1 MIRQL
6 ISVGAVAVV
15 SRPLLLIAAH
25 RFYGLYKHTFEVH
38 VIRAEFDLFAA
49 WGMTEALTNQKHR
62 SRSWSKLYIASS
74 VAGVAIGVAA
84 AVWFTHLPP
93 LTTHHVTVSLNSAA
107 TAPPVPLEGLS
118 DLPKMIAAKDASQS
132 WAIAGGALLQV
143 GLARFS
149 VPMLERAIENDPD
162 NSVFHVALGEALAL
176 ADKGLI
182 SDRAKA
188 EFELVLRNDPN
199 DLIARFYMGLWLLQN
214 GKAKPALVKWVG
226 LMRTV
231 GSDQTWNDRLWM
243 VMPTAAE
250 EVGINQLTLQALC
263 ASGM

>member
-1 MIRQL
+1 MRK
-6 ISVGAVAVV
+6 AV
-15 SRPLLLIAAH
+15 I
-25 RFYGLYKHTFEVH
+25 
-38 VIRAEFDLFAA
+38 
-49 WGMTEALTNQKHR
+49 NQKQR
-62 SRSWSKLYIASS
+62 SRNWSKLYIASS
-74 VAGVAIGVAA
+74 VVGAAVGIAVAI
-84 AVWFTHLPP
+84 WFTHLSP
-93 LTTHHVTVSLNSAA
+93 LTTHRVTVSLNSAA
-107 TAPPVPLEGLS
+107 TTPPVPLEGLS
-118 DLPKMIAAKDASQS
+118 DLPKLVTAKDAGQP

-149 VPMLERAIENDPD
+149 VPMLERAIKNDPD
-162 NSVFHVALGEALAL
+162 NSVLHVALGEALAL

-188 EFELVLRNDPN
+188 EFEFALQNDPN

-243 VMPTAAE
+243 VMPTAAQ
-250 EVGINQLTLQALC
+250 EVGINELTLQALC
-263 ASGM
+263 TAGM

>member
-1 MIRQL
+1 MRK
-6 ISVGAVAVV
+6 AV
-15 SRPLLLIAAH
+15 I
-25 RFYGLYKHTFEVH
+25 
-38 VIRAEFDLFAA
+38 
-49 WGMTEALTNQKHR
+49 NQKQR
-62 SRSWSKLYIASS
+62 SRNWSKLYIVSS
-74 VAGVAIGVAA
+74 VIGAAVGIAVAI
-84 AVWFTHLPP
+84 WFTHLSP
-93 LTTHHVTVSLNSAA
+93 LTTHRVTVSLNSAA
-107 TAPPVPLEGLS
+107 TTPPVPLEGLS
-118 DLPKMIAAKDASQS
+118 DLPKLVTAKDAGQP

-149 VPMLERAIENDPD
+149 VPMLERAIKNDPD
-162 NSVFHVALGEALAL
+162 NSVLHVALGEALAL

-188 EFELVLRNDPN
+188 EFEFALRNDPN

-243 VMPTAAE
+243 VMPTAAQ
-250 EVGINQLTLQALC
+250 EVGINELTLQALC
-263 ASGM
+263 TAGM